1 MVDSIHKPGG
11 RSEWS
16 LARCVYYGGLDLESA
31 QPRNVFVLFDGT
43 WNDEAGGSRT
53 NVHKLWDALEENE
66 RQVKHYFRGVGNDE
80 QNGLFWR
87 AVGGFTG
94 IGERRIRRDA
104 YSTLA
109 LDHRAGDRLF
119 ILGFSRGAGSARLLA
134 SDLHRVGLPQ
144 RVRVTRKGKRN
155 RRAWERIEERFVSF
169 DPVAPYLRPIDVHF
183 LGVWDT
189 VGAFGVP
196 VEILGFNIRTPKSR
210 VFRDNT
216 IAENVRHATHCVA
229 IDETRDAFEPT
240 LFNHK
245 PGVVD
250 EVWFAGV
257 HSDVGGG
264 YRRDQD
270 RLGDHTLRYMAAA
283 VRSAAAC
290 DHAHAG
296 APPGDAGCAGTTPLP
311 AEFDEPKLARRL
323 PQRPARHHAAHARPR
338 LEQVAPRRAR
348 APSRRGRTTGGEP
361 ADPRLRARPRRPRRH
376 VRPATLRT
384 ASRPAP
390 HRELRARPARPA
402 RRAARARPVA
412 AIPPRAP
419 PRRRSS
425 SNSEAAETSTTRA
438 TPAARARQQ
447 ALATRA
453 RDATDHIV
461 GDHSTPV

>member
-1 MVDSIHKPGG
+1 MRDWIPTPGG
-11 RSEWS
+11 RGANG
-16 LARCVYYGGLDLESA
+16 LPGGVYYGGLDLERTE
-31 QPRNVFVLFDGT
+31 PRNVFVLFDGT
-43 WNDEAGGSRT
+43 WNDERGGSRT

-109 LDHRAGDRLF
+109 LDHGAGDRLF
-119 ILGFSRGAGSARLLA
+119 ILGFSRGAASARLLA

-155 RRAWERIEERFVSF
+155 RRAWERIEERFASF
-169 DPVAPYLRPIDVHF
+169 DPVARYLRPIDVHF

-196 VEILGFNIRTPKSR
+196 VDILGFNIRTPKSR

-264 YRRDQD
+264 YRRDED
-270 RLGDHTLRYMAAA
+270 RLGDHSLRYMTG
-283 VRSAAAC
+283 RHSQRGSLRPP
-290 DHAHAG
+290 HAG
-296 APPGDAGCAGTTPLP
+296 APPGDPGCAGTTPLP
-311 AEFDEPKLARRL
+311 PSST
-323 PQRPARHHAAHARPR
+323 RPSSPPTSAAHGTPR
-338 LEQVAPRRAR
+338 CTSTASAGT
-348 APSRRGRTTGGEP
+348 S
-361 ADPRLRARPRRPRRH
+361 
-376 VRPATLRT
+376 RT
-384 ASRPAP
+384 APCACDIPKRP
-390 HRELRARPARPA
+390 HHQR
-402 RRAARARPVA
+402 
-412 AIPPRAP
+412 
-419 PRRRSS
+419 
-425 SNSEAAETSTTRA
+425 
-438 TPAARARQQ
+438 
-447 ALATRA
+447 
-453 RDATDHIV
+453 
-461 GDHSTPV
+461 

>member
-1 MVDSIHKPGG
+1 MVDSIRKPGG
-11 RSEWS
+11 RSEQR
-16 LARCVYYGGLDLESA
+16 LPQRVYYGRLDLA
-31 QPRNVFVLFDGT
+31 QRQPRNVFVLFDGT
-43 WNDEAGGSRT
+43 WNDERGGSRT

-119 ILGFSRGAGSARLLA
+119 ILGFSRGTASARLLA

-311 AEFDEPKLARRL
+311 AEFDEPKLAAYLSGPPDTTLHTHGPGWNKSHRAVRVRHPEEAAPPEASPQTHASALDLVGHDVTFVQRRFGPLRDRRL
-323 PQRPARHHAAHARPR
+323 
-338 LEQVAPRRAR
+338 
-348 APSRRGRTTGGEP
+348 
-361 ADPRLRARPRRPRRH
+361 
-376 VRPATLRT
+376 T
-384 ASRPAP
+384 ASYAP
-390 HRELRARPARPA
+390 GPLDRLDGQHERVP
-402 RRAARARPVA
+402 
-412 AIPPRAP
+412 
-419 PRRRSS
+419 
-425 SNSEAAETSTTRA
+425 
-438 TPAARARQQ
+438 
-447 ALATRA
+447 
-453 RDATDHIV
+453 
-461 GDHSTPV
+461 

>member
-1 MVDSIHKPGG
+1 M
-11 RSEWS
+11 
-16 LARCVYYGGLDLESA
+16 
-31 QPRNVFVLFDGT
+31 LFDGT
-43 WNDEAGGSRT
+43 WNDERGGSRT

-119 ILGFSRGAGSARLLA
+119 ILGFSRGTASARLLA
-134 SDLHRVGLPQ
+134 SDLHRVGLRSACASRARASATAARGSGSRSASSPSIPS
-144 RVRVTRKGKRN
+144 RRTCVRSTSTSSASGTPWARSACRWRSWGSTSAR
-155 RRAWERIEERFVSF
+155 RRAASF
-169 DPVAPYLRPIDVHF
+169 ATTRSPRTCATRP
-183 LGVWDT
+183 T
-189 VGAFGVP
+189 ASP
-196 VEILGFNIRTPKSR
+196 STRPATP
-210 VFRDNT
+210 
-216 IAENVRHATHCVA
+216 
-229 IDETRDAFEPT
+229 FEPT

-311 AEFDEPKLARRL
+311 AEFDEPKLAAYLSGPPDTTLHTHGPGWNKSHRAVRVRHPEEAAPPEASPQIHASAL
-323 PQRPARHHAAHARPR
+323 DLVGHDVTFVQRP
-338 LEQVAPRRAR
+338 
-348 APSRRGRTTGGEP
+348 
-361 ADPRLRARPRRPRRH
+361 
-376 VRPATLRT
+376 LRT

-402 RRAARARPVA
+402 RRTARARPVA

-453 RDATDHIV
+453 CDATDHIV